1 MPTQNKLG
9 HSPILELAKQGNLA
23 AITALLNRS
32 LQAKGVQAKVVL
44 QERCL
49 KVMLEAA
56 NIPDQQIFASYV
68 FRGISSLS
76 IPSVD
81 TLQVYGRPV
90 GEKKPSWTEAFHL
103 EQTSSSIDVT
113 SSVTSA
119 VSNPIDR
126 ADDLDKITPVEQ
138 SNTALADPYGA
149 NLTKIETILN
159 QVMHDQSIT
168 IQVEMR
174 DELLKITAKTD
185 QMLDSQIFTQLI
197 QQELKNIDLTG
208 FKTISLYKQKMKG
221 SYEFKIKSFSVFE
234 LEEHTSA
241 IETSLPDT
249 INTSINTSINTNQ
262 NSAPVVSGISR
273 QQRLQPKPQSK
284 LNIRRLMTIGVSGT
298 IAFFVVITMIRR
310 LFIVLAFSPAFGYFS
325 VILGFAVLWRAWSI
339 LNPLLQTLLRSD

>member
-9 HSPILELAKQGNLA
+9 HPPILELAKQGNVE

-32 LQAKGVQAKVVL
+32 LQAKEIQAKVVL

-49 KVMLEAA
+49 KVMLEAP

-81 TLQVYGRPV
+81 TLQVYGRAV
-90 GEKKPSWTEAFHL
+90 GEKKPSWTKAFHL
-103 EQTSSSIDVT
+103 EQTSSSID
-113 SSVTSA
+113 VTSA

-138 SNTALADPYGA
+138 INSALADSHGV
-149 NLTKIETILN
+149 NLTQIETILN
-159 QVMHDQSIT
+159 QVTHDQSIK

-174 DELLKITAKTD
+174 DDLLKITAKTD
-185 QMLDSQIFTQLI
+185 QVLDSQTFTQLI
-197 QQELKNIDLTG
+197 QQELKKIDLIG
-208 FKTISLYKQKMKG
+208 IQTISIYKQKIKG
-221 SYEFKIKSFSVFE
+221 SYEFKIKSFSVSE
-234 LEEHTSA
+234 LEEDTSA
-241 IETSLPDT
+241 IEESLPNT
-249 INTSINTSINTNQ
+249 IKTSIHTNQ
-262 NSAPVVSGISR
+262 EIAPVVSGISG
-273 QQRLQPKPQSK
+273 QQRPQSKPQSK

-310 LFIVLAFSPAFGYFS
+310 MFLVLAVSPAFGYFS